1 VTAAVRLCAVLL
13 GLCAQLAAAPARAQ
27 EVPRLRVFAAAS
39 LSEVVEALAG
49 SFEGARVEP
58 VLGASSALARQIRD
72 GAPADV
78 FVSASPDWIEFLRE
92 AGVLAGEPVVLARN
106 RLVCIAAPGG
116 DLAARGAR
124 DARALL
130 DAIGPGGRVAIAD
143 EGVPAGEYARSALRH
158 LSLLDAFLPHLV
170 GQQDVRAVLHA
181 VEQGE
186 LPAGFVYA
194 TDARLAGVALLF
206 AFDPATH
213 APIEYRAALLRG
225 APSQAQARRFL
236 EHLQGEAA
244 RALLADAGF
253 ALP

>member
-1 VTAAVRLCAVLL
+1 
-13 GLCAQLAAAPARAQ
+13 
-27 EVPRLRVFAAAS
+27 
-39 LSEVVEALAG
+39 
-49 SFEGARVEP
+49 
-58 VLGASSALARQIRD
+58 
-72 GAPADV
+72 
-78 FVSASPDWIEFLRE
+78 
-92 AGVLAGEPVVLARN
+92 
-106 RLVCIAAPGG
+106 
-116 DLAARGAR
+116 
-124 DARALL
+124 
-130 DAIGPGGRVAIAD
+130 
-143 EGVPAGEYARSALRH
+143 
-158 LSLLDAFLPHLV
+158 
-170 GQQDVRAVLHA
+170 VLHA